1 MKSLCIILSVVVV
14 GIFLFT
20 STLFGQST
28 QSEKFNYISPVPGSK
43 YVNPENNIA
52 FRHGEPLD
60 INSVRSSLIHVEGSM
75 RGEVSGTIKFSK
87 DQKTLIFL
95 PDQKYTYN
103 EIITV
108 NLGPGIL
115 TSTGK
120 TLEGVSFK
128 FQVKEK
134 DNLLM
139 LQKFYETE
147 FEEEENLLSELDDI
161 NEPPFH
167 SPALNVHGERLTPEG
182 MPIPNIYAFD
192 NPADGYVFT
201 TPRPSGG
208 APYNPYLMV
217 LDNYGTPVFYRE
229 WPRRGNDFK
238 TIPNDQLTFC
248 DFDNNNTSVNKYLVM
263 DNKYNITDTLLMGNG
278 YIIDQHDVIML
289 ENGNHF
295 LMAYDPQPI
304 GMDTVVEGGDPNAT
318 VVGFVIQE
326 LDADHNVIFQWR
338 SWDHFEITDANHTDF
353 LSSRIDYVHG
363 NAFEIDSDN
372 QLLMSNRNMEEI
384 TKINRNTGEII
395 WRFGLHAKNNMFDFT
410 NDTVGF
416 SWQHDIRRLANGN
429 VTVYDNGNYHTPKF
443 SQAVEYQLDEVNFK
457 ATLVWNFIHD
467 PVVYG
472 RATGANR
479 RLYND
484 NSFICWGLTWPINY
498 SEVRQDGHLAWELNW
513 PQNVWDYRAFKID
526 WETDLFET
534 SLDEIDY
541 GEYDDY
547 VPWPRIVV
555 LTNNGTEDVVITS
568 TTNRSAVYYLTT
580 PLPLTI
586 PPNETKN
593 IVVNFFPEHPGI
605 YNDVLTINSESMYA
619 DTLPQLIAKQIKLSG
634 FVEDLIAPVANIIP
648 ADGSTEVPQGTTIN
662 IHFNEPVVKPGGAT
676 INPSDIPYMVTIKE
690 NDENGEEVDYH
701 GYINAWKDEIIIEP
715 GYLKPSYQYY
725 VALKE
730 DVVSDESGNVLN
742 QQTVS
747 TFTTAD
753 EEAPT
758 LVITPQDSATDVS
771 TLSVLTFT
779 FDEPVKL
786 ASGEEITPDNISEIV
801 MLKKTD
807 FEGEDVNYSGTMND
821 ERTIITVQPDTL
833 IILQQYY
840 IEVVGGSVADDA
852 GNTMDESQTSI
863 FTTMDD
869 TGIGEDNLSDM
880 IKIFPNPHKGKI
892 TLELDISGS
901 KNIQVMDAYGKLV
914 YSIEDVNDPSYKID
928 ISNEPNGIYL
938 IRVFLKEQNQTID
951 LKTIKL

>member
-1 MKSLCIILSVVVV
+1 MKLLR
-14 GIFLFT
+14 IFLSIVMLGFFVFT
-20 STLFGQST
+20 NTSYAQSI
-28 QSEKFNYISPVPGSK
+28 QLEEYSYVSPVPGSK
-43 YVNPENNIA
+43 FINPENSIA
-52 FRHGEPLD
+52 FRHGDVLD
-60 INSVRSSLIHVEGSM
+60 VSTVKRSLIHVKSSDRGSL
-75 RGEVSGTIKFSK
+75 SGNLITST
-87 DQKTLIFL
+87 DGKTLIFL
-95 PDQKYTYN
+95 PDQPYN
-103 EIITV
+103 YSETIFV
-108 NLGPGIL
+108 ELEAGIS
-115 TSTGK
+115 TTTGK
-120 TLEGVSFK
+120 VMNGITFSFK
-128 FQVKEK
+128 IKEK
-134 DNLLM
+134 DNLPL
-139 LQKFYETE
+139 LQEFYNNEN
-147 FEEEENLLSELDDI
+147 EENENELAKI
-161 NEPPFH
+161 NNDEDFKIQPQQ
-167 SPALNVHGERLTPEG
+167 LNVHGERLTPEG

-201 TPRPSGG
+201 TPRPSGQ
-208 APYNPYLMV
+208 APYYPYLMI
-217 LDNYGTPVFYRE
+217 LDNYGTPVFYRQ

-278 YIIDQHDVIML
+278 YIIDQHDIIVL

-395 WRFGLHAKNNMFDFT
+395 WRFGLHAKNNMFNFT
-410 NDTVGF
+410 NDTIGF
-416 SWQHDIRRLANGN
+416 SWQHDIRRLPNGN

-443 SQAVEYQLDEVNFK
+443 SQAVEYQLDEVNFT

-467 PVVYG
+467 PVVFG

-513 PQNVWDYRAFKID
+513 PQSVWDYRAFKLD

-547 VPWPRIVV
+547 VPWPRIIV
-555 LTNNGTEDVVITS
+555 LTNNGTDDVVITS
-568 TTNRSAVYYLTT
+568 TTNHSDAYYLTT

-619 DTLPQLIAKQIKLSG
+619 DTLPQLIAKQIILSG
-634 FVEDLIAPVANIIP
+634 FVEDSNAPVANIIP
-648 ADGSTEVPQGTTIN
+648 SDGSTEVAQGTTIN
-662 IHFNEPVVKPGGAT
+662 IHFNEPVVKSGGAT
-676 INPSDIPYMVTIKE
+676 INPSDIADMVIIRE
-690 NDENGEEVDYH
+690 NDENGEDVGFE
-701 GYINAWKDEIIIEP
+701 GYITAWKDEIIINPE
-715 GYLKPSYQYY
+715 YLKPSHQYY
-725 VALKE
+725 VELKE
-730 DVVSDESGNVLN
+730 NVVADESGNVLD

-758 LVITPQDSATDVS
+758 VVITPQDSATDVS
-771 TLSVLTFT
+771 TLSAITFT

-786 ASGEEITPDNISEIV
+786 ANGEDITPDNISDIII
-801 MLKKTD
+801 LKKTD
-807 FEGEDVNYSGTMND
+807 IEGEDVSFVGTIND

-833 IILQQYY
+833 IVLQQYY
-840 IEVVGGSVADDA
+840 IELIGGSIADDA
-852 GNTMDESQTSI
+852 GNTLDESQTSI

-869 TGIGEDNLSDM
+869 TGIGEDMISDM

-892 TLELDISGS
+892 TLELDVSGS

-914 YSIEDVNDPSYKID
+914 YSIENVNDHSYKID
-928 ISNEPNGIYL
+928 ISDEPNGIYL
-938 IRVFLKEQNQTID
+938 IRVNLKEQNKTID